1 MQPQAAAMQALL
13 NEPSL
18 QVMPGCGDGMGAR
31 LIEEA
36 GVRTGFASGSSIS
49 AMRLAMPD
57 MDLLTFPEMRETVET
72 IIAAA
77 PNVLWLADG
86 DTGYGN
92 AISVQKT
99 IRAYARAGA
108 AAVLIEDKI
117 WPRPLGHNGAKL
129 VIERDEA
136 LLRCRAAVEACH
148 EEGILL
154 LARTDARVSRGFDE
168 ALARIKAFV
177 AAGADI
183 LFLEFAAVGGGDARL
198 GRGVRGQAVARR
210 DLAGRQALHARRRGV
225 GAARHQA
232 RRLSAGDPRRDRPRG
247 ARRAGGAEGRCEGGH
262 GTGPNWRPRSGR
274 RTTWPATNAWRAE
287 ADDCA
292 RQTSQSSCVRGLLAD
307 GVPSVTHS
315 DTRRP
320 CRTSRGRRGL
330 CRHLVVERVAGLDH
344 AAS

>member
-1 MQPQAAAMQALL
+1 MRPQAAALKALL
-13 NEPSL
+13 DEPRL

-36 GVRTGFASGSSIS
+36 GFRTGFISGSSIS

-57 MDLLTFPEMRETVET
+57 MDLLTFTEMRDAVET

-117 WPRPLGHNGAKL
+117 WPRPWGHQGAKL

-136 LLRCRAAVEACH
+136 RLRCRAAVEACH
-148 EEGILL
+148 EAGILL

-168 ALARIKAFV
+168 ALARIGDFV

-183 LFLEFAAVGGGDARL
+183 LFLDSPQSEAEMRASVAACEGRPALAVTAPAGKHFMPDDMELARL
-198 GRGVRGQAVARR
+198 GI
-210 DLAGRQALHARRRGV
+210 
-225 GAARHQA
+225 
-232 RRLSAGDPRRDRPRG
+232 
-247 ARRAGGAEGRCEGGH
+247 
-262 GTGPNWRPRSGR
+262 
-274 RTTWPATNAWRAE
+274 
-287 ADDCA
+287 
-292 RQTSQSSCVRGLLAD
+292 
-307 GVPSVTHS
+307 
-315 DTRRP
+315 
-320 CRTSRGRRGL
+320 
-330 CRHLVVERVAGLDH
+330 
-344 AAS
+344 